1 MRVYTLI
8 LDSKLMLLTCKVKGH
23 TMTSKSHE
31 TKSSGYDL
39 AQEFDSFRQGFEA
52 YKETNDATVNDMKRK
67 GSVDVV
73 LQEKLARIDDFMDEA
88 KSSLDRAALRSR
100 RPAFG
105 SSEADTSTFEG
116 REHKKA
122 FNAYVRSGETS
133 NLKRLEEKALSVGSG
148 PDGGYLVPVPA
159 ERQLVRRMSQASPIR
174 ALATV
179 REISGASL
187 KKAYSFAGPQAG
199 WVAETAARTTGTTQQ
214 IADLTFPAAELFA
227 MPAATQTLLDDGAV
241 DIEAWIMDEVAV
253 VFAEQEGAAFVN
265 GDGVNKPKGFQS
277 YTKVAQ
283 SAWVPT
289 ALGYIATGVAGAF
302 SSTNP
307 SDTLVDLIYSLKA
320 GYRQNANFVL
330 NRKTQSQI
338 RKFKASTGE
347 YLWLPPVSIGAP
359 ATLMGF
365 PVTEAEDMPDIALD
379 STALAFGDFMRGYV
393 IVDRMGVRILRDP
406 YSNKPYVMFY
416 TTKRVGGGVQDF
428 DAIKFL
434 KFGIS

>member
-1 MRVYTLI
+1 
-8 LDSKLMLLTCKVKGH
+8 
-23 TMTSKSHE
+23 MTSNTHE
-31 TKSSGYDL
+31 IKSSGYDL
-39 AQEFDSFRQGFEA
+39 AQEFDNFRQGFEA
-52 YKETNDATVNDMKRK
+52 YKETNDAEVNRIKKK
-67 GSVDVV
+67 GSADV
-73 LQEKLARIDDFMDEA
+73 LITEKLARIDDFMDEA
-88 KSSLDRAALRSR
+88 KSSLDRATLRNR
-100 RPAFG
+100 RPALG
-105 SSEADTSTFEG
+105 ASDTDNTTYEQ

-122 FNAYVRSGETS
+122 FNAYMRAGETA

-159 ERQLVRRMSQASPIR
+159 ERELVRRMSQASPIR

-199 WVAETAARTTGTTQQ
+199 WVAETAARTSGTTQQ

-227 MPAATQTLLDDGAV
+227 MPAATQTLLDDGIV

-265 GDGVNKPKGFQS
+265 GDGVNKPKGFQA
-277 YTKVAQ
+277 YTKIAQ
-283 SAWVPT
+283 ASWTPDK
-289 ALGYIATGVAGAF
+289 LGYVATGVAGAF
-302 SSTNP
+302 PASNP
-307 SDTLVDLIYSLKA
+307 SDILIDHIYSLKA
-320 GYRQNANFVL
+320 GYRQNANFVM

-365 PVTEAEDMPDIALD
+365 PVTEAEDMPDIATD
-379 STALAFGDFMRGYV
+379 STALAFGDFMRGYM
-393 IVDRMGVRILRDP
+393 IVDRVGVRILRDP

-434 KFGIS
+434 KFGVS

>member
-1 MRVYTLI
+1 M
-8 LDSKLMLLTCKVKGH
+8 KPNM
-23 TMTSKSHE
+23 KSE
-31 TKSSGYDL
+31 TAPQIKSSGYDL
-39 AQEFDSFRQGFEA
+39 AQEFDNLRQGFEA
-52 YKETNDATVNDMKRK
+52 YKETNDTTVNDMKRK
-67 GSVDVV
+67 GGVDVI
-73 LQEKLARIDDFMDEA
+73 LQEKLARLDDFMDEA
-88 KSSLDRAALRSR
+88 KSSLDRAVLRSS
-100 RPAFG
+100 RPSLS
-105 SSEADTSTFEG
+105 SSEAETGTYES

-122 FNAYVRSGETS
+122 FNAYVRTGETS

-148 PDGGYLVPVPA
+148 PDGGFLVPVPA
-159 ERQLVRRMSQASPIR
+159 ERELVRRMSQASPIR

-199 WVAETAARTTGTTQQ
+199 WVAETAARTSGATQQ

-227 MPAATQTLLDDGAV
+227 MPAATQTLLDDGIV

-265 GDGVNKPKGFQS
+265 GDGVNKPKGFQA
-277 YTKVAQ
+277 YTKIAQ
-283 SAWVPT
+283 ASWTPDK
-289 ALGYIATGVAGAF
+289 LGYIATGVAGAF
-302 SSTNP
+302 PASNP
-307 SDTLVDLIYSLKA
+307 SDILIDHIYSLKA
-320 GYRQNANFVL
+320 GYRQNANFVM

-347 YLWLPPVSIGAP
+347 YLWLPPVSVGAP

-365 PVTEAEDMPDIALD
+365 PVTEAEDMPDIATD
-379 STALAFGDFMRGYV
+379 STALAFGDFMRGYLV
-393 IVDRMGVRILRDP
+393 VDRMGVRILRDP

-434 KFGIS
+434 KFGVS

>member
-1 MRVYTLI
+1 
-8 LDSKLMLLTCKVKGH
+8 
-23 TMTSKSHE
+23 MTSNTHK
-31 TKSSGYDL
+31 TAPQIKSSGYDI
-39 AQEFDSFRQGFEA
+39 AQEFDTFRQGFEA
-52 YKETNDATVNDMKRK
+52 YKETNDAEVSSLKKK
-67 GSVDVV
+67 GSADI
-73 LQEKLARIDDFMDEA
+73 LITEKLARIDDFMDEA
-88 KSSLDRAALRSR
+88 KSSLDQAALRSR

-105 SSEADTSTFEG
+105 SSETENSTYES

-122 FNAYVRSGETS
+122 FNSYVRSGETS

-159 ERQLVRRMSQASPIR
+159 ERELVRRMSQASPIR
-174 ALATV
+174 AISMV

-199 WVAETAARTTGTTQQ
+199 WVSETAARTTGVTQQ

-265 GDGVNKPKGFQS
+265 GDGVNKPKGFQA

-283 SAWVPT
+283 AAWTPDK
-289 ALGYIATGVAGAF
+289 LGYIATGVAGAF
-302 SSTNP
+302 SATNP

-347 YLWLPPVSIGAP
+347 YLWLPPVAVGTP

-379 STALAFGDFMRGYV
+379 STALAFGDFMRGYLV
-393 IVDRMGVRILRDP
+393 VDRMGVRILRDP

-434 KFGIS
+434 KFGVS

>member
-1 MRVYTLI
+1 
-8 LDSKLMLLTCKVKGH
+8 
-23 TMTSKSHE
+23 MTSNTHE
-31 TKSSGYDL
+31 TAPQIKSSGYDL

-52 YKETNDATVNDMKRK
+52 YKETNDSEVSSLKKK
-67 GSVDVV
+67 GSADV
-73 LQEKLARIDDFMDEA
+73 LITEKLARIDDFLDEA
-88 KSSLDRAALRSR
+88 KSSLDRAAIRSR
-100 RPAFG
+100 RPALG
-105 SSEADTSTFEG
+105 SPEADISTYEQK
-116 REHKKA
+116 EHKKA

-148 PDGGYLVPVPA
+148 PDGGFLVPVPA
-159 ERQLVRRMSQASPIR
+159 ERELVRRMSQASPIR
-174 ALATV
+174 SISMV

-187 KKAYSFAGPQAG
+187 KKAYSFTGPQAG
-199 WVAETAARTTGTTQQ
+199 WVAETAARTSGATQQ

-227 MPAATQTLLDDGAV
+227 MPAATQTLLDDGVV

-253 VFAEQEGAAFVN
+253 VFAEQEGTAFVN
-265 GDGVNKPKGFQS
+265 GDGVNKPKGFQA
-277 YTKVAQ
+277 YTKIAQ
-283 SAWVPT
+283 ASWTPDK
-289 ALGYIATGVAGAF
+289 LGYVATGVAGAF
-302 SSTNP
+302 PAANP
-307 SDTLVDLIYSLKA
+307 SDILIDYIYSLKA
-320 GYRQNANFVL
+320 GYRQNANFVM

-338 RKFKASTGE
+338 RKFKATTGE

-379 STALAFGDFMRGYV
+379 STALAFGDFMRGYM

-434 KFGIS
+434 KFGVS